1 MTKEEKQNL
10 EKNIRKQCWIRD
22 TNGTYGLRKEIPF
35 NGFLFLQEG
44 LKYCS
49 FYNIF
54 SIEEK
59 EEFNQFLSTIDYSYI
74 YIDWVHIFGRGRN
87 KLILEKTC
95 LGNRVSHSFFDE
107 YRNPYNGKKIT
118 KEERAVW
125 QDRLYKYVKS
135 KNYKERE
142 NELWL

>member
-35 NGFLFLQEG
+35 NGFLLLQEG

-59 EEFNQFLSTIDYSYI
+59 EDRIFFSTYLIRIVDHINQIKVL
-74 YIDWVHIFGRGRN
+74 
-87 KLILEKTC
+87 
-95 LGNRVSHSFFDE
+95 
-107 YRNPYNGKKIT
+107 
-118 KEERAVW
+118 
-125 QDRLYKYVKS
+125 
-135 KNYKERE
+135 
-142 NELWL
+142 